1 MDERETPR
9 PSTPALVVVGAAAR
23 DLTPDDPRG
32 WRLGGGVTY
41 GALTAARLGVSTGA
55 VIGVDRP
62 ASEASELDLLRD
74 AGVTITLVPLARSPV
89 FENVEVADGR
99 IQRCAEPG
107 DPVPVSAVPDTW
119 RLASAWIMAPVADEL
134 PDGWADVPSAG
145 APVALGWQ
153 GILRDLPRGGL
164 VRRRPPAPSPL
175 LDRATLVGVSRH
187 DVDSEVTV
195 ARLLDLLAPD
205 ATLVLTRGDGGGL
218 VVERDRAAVI
228 VEWVYEA
235 IPATSIV
242 DPTGAGDVFLA
253 TLLCARTFPKDLRR
267 PADLESAIS
276 LAAAAASL
284 VVEGPGLTAVPWRED
299 VLRRT
304 SAAEALS

>member
-74 AGVTITLVPLARSPV
+74 AGVAITLVPLARSPV

-228 VEWVYEA
+228 IEWVYEA